1 MTGYRK
7 VHEEVRAHSDS
18 AVLVAVSKMHPYEAV
33 LDAYADGARIF
44 GENRVQE
51 AESKFPPMSERPDGM
66 KLYIIGQLQRNKVKR
81 ALQIAD
87 RIESVDSLPLIEK
100 IEKEAAV
107 MGRQIEVLLELNS
120 SEEEQKA
127 GFRSADE
134 LIEAATIDG
143 CTPYSIFTKI
153 MLPLAKNTFVTI
165 ASMYSIL
172 IWNDFIFANTFIS
185 RNSAKTVA
193 MGLKDYVGAFGNVD
207 WGLTFAAIAIS
218 ILPPMIVY
226 FALNKQVTA
235 GMTIGATKS
244 IR

>member
-7 VHEEVRAHSDS
+7 VHEEVGAHSDS

-51 AESKFPPMSERPDGM
+51 AESKFPPMGERPDGM

-100 IEKEAAV
+100 IEKEADV

-134 LIEAATIDG
+134 LLEAGKYILSSCPHIILKGLMTVGPLGYDEEKNAKAFSFAHTVFGKLNSLSPDCDVLSMGMSADWQQALAAGSTEVRIG
-143 CTPYSIFTKI
+143 TAIFG
-153 MLPLAKNTFVTI
+153 A
-165 ASMYSIL
+165 
-172 IWNDFIFANTFIS
+172 
-185 RNSAKTVA
+185 RN
-193 MGLKDYVGAFGNVD
+193 
-207 WGLTFAAIAIS
+207 
-218 ILPPMIVY
+218 
-226 FALNKQVTA
+226 
-235 GMTIGATKS
+235 
-244 IR
+244 

>member
-51 AESKFPPMSERPDGM
+51 AESKFPPMGERPDGM

-120 SEEEQKA
+120 SGEEQKA

-134 LIEAATIDG
+134 LSEAAGYIMSSCPHIRLRGVMTVGPLGYDSDKNRKAFSMTKDAFDRISSLSPDIDVLSMG
-143 CTPYSIFTKI
+143 MSADWKEALEAGSNEVRIGTAIFG
-153 MLPLAKNTFVTI
+153 A
-165 ASMYSIL
+165 
-172 IWNDFIFANTFIS
+172 
-185 RNSAKTVA
+185 RN
-193 MGLKDYVGAFGNVD
+193 
-207 WGLTFAAIAIS
+207 
-218 ILPPMIVY
+218 
-226 FALNKQVTA
+226 
-235 GMTIGATKS
+235 
-244 IR
+244 